1 MTLKIVMLY
10 LAVQLGKSLNTARE
24 ISTKNP
30 RKNFMFSINN
40 GKKQQYK
47 KMLND
52 KLISALSDNFH
63 MNSLLIKLTY
73 RAATATMLLHQIKF
87 HI

>member
-1 MTLKIVMLY
+1 MIKPLFKVKLTLKIVMFY
-10 LAVQLGKSLNTARE
+10 LALQLGKSLNTARE
-24 ISTKNP
+24 ISTKNR

-63 MNSLLIKLTY
+63 MNSQFTTNQTDI
-73 RAATATMLLHQIKF
+73 
-87 HI
+87 